1 MTRNIRPISDLLW
14 TLAGPIAWSAHLFLV
29 YAIATVICTRT
40 AASSSVMPWLLIAT
54 TAIALAALLFVMI
67 RRRNAP
73 DTPSFLR
80 QVSFI
85 LALISTAAIA
95 GTAIS
100 GLGLATCE

>member
-54 TAIALAALLFVMI
+54 TAIALALLFVMI

-80 QVSFI
+80 QVSLI